1 MLNTPTLCRWPGGV
15 VLDYL
20 NPTIEAIDFAWIAA
34 RLAGARRFNGNNF
47 ALAVAGHSCLVAD
60 AMEADGNPP
69 RLVLAGLLHDA
80 HEAFTG
86 DISAPLRNAIK
97 AMSGLDPI
105 TAISH
110 SLDRVIFAAAGIGHL
125 ASNGA
130 VELLV
135 RGYDLRSRHNEVRD
149 CLGAAPTDYPGCFE
163 RPALDGFNATSYAYA
178 DGGRAAF
185 LDRYQ
190 RLAA

>member
-1 MLNTPTLCRWPGGV
+1 MQLTPTLCRWPGGV

-20 NPTIEAIDFAWIAA
+20 RPTVEAVDFEWIAA
-34 RLAGARRFNGNNF
+34 RLAGARRFNGNSF

-60 AMEADGNPP
+60 AMEQDGHP
-69 RLVLAGLLHDA
+69 REHVLAGLLHDS

-97 AMSGLDPI
+97 AMAGLDPVS
-105 TAISH
+105 AISH
-110 SLDRVIFAAAGIGHL
+110 ALDRVIFAAAGIPAL
-125 ASNGA
+125 ASDAA
-130 VELLV
+130 VEILV
-135 RGYDLRSRHNEVRD
+135 RAYDLRARTNEVRD
-149 CLGAAPTDYPGCFE
+149 CLCENPADYPGCN
-163 RPALDGFNATSYAYA
+163 RPALDGINAASYAYP

-185 LDRYQ
+185 LDRFQ